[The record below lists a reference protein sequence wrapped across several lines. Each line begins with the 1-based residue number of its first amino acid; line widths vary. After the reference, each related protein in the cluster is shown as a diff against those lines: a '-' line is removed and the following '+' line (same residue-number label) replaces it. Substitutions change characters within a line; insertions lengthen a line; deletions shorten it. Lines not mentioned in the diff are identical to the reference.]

1 VGAQRQLAPA
11 CVVAGAWRSSG
22 RFARA
27 PQGLPGRHHRVR
39 RGFGARRAGPDL
51 YDLARVPGPAGGGR
65 RADAAEHGSDRELVL
80 RPVGRR
86 PGPGPHG
93 RRGRRGRRPR
103 PHHWRHPDRGTELAR
118 RAPGERP
125 PGRDH
130 NRRDATR
137 RAPRPAASA
146 GGPCRSARSGDA
158 GPRPLRAGPGAGA
171 VAGLGLGIT
180 AGAWGA
186 AAQRRVGRRV
196 RLARAQVTQPAA
208 ELRPVAPPPELPRG
222 HGQPG
227 HRRHRRDGAG
237 PALPAAADPQPADVP
252 RPGRARA
259 AADDTPH
266 GDHRA
271 AGRPLVRQDRRPVAA
286 GHRVRGADP
295 VRSAAGAGYRL
306 QHVPGDPAGPA
317 RVRGRPGPGPDRE
330 RPGIAGYRP
339 VSRPGAGLGRIGN
352 RRAVRRCGRDRRPLS
367 AVPRDLPQRPDG
379 HHCPRPVPRCVDP
392 AADQAQRSPAGVRA
406 DRAAHEQLPCRPRE
420 VPPAGPNRVGSR
432 LCGRVPGGERGRPDR
447 PRCHGGHG
455 APSAK

>member
-11 CVVAGAWRSSG
+11 CFVAGAWRSSG

-27 PQGLPGRHHRVR
+27 PQGLPGRHHRIR
-39 RGFGARRAGPDL
+39 RGFRARRAGPDL

-65 RADAAEHGSDRELVL
+65 RADAAEHGGDRELVL
-80 RPVGRR
+80 RPLGRR

-93 RRGRRGRRPR
+93 RRGCRGRRPR
-103 PHHWRHPDRGTELAR
+103 PHHWRPPDRGAELAR
-118 RAPGERP
+118 RAAGECP

-137 RAPRPAASA
+137 RAPRRAAPA

-158 GPRPLRAGPGAGA
+158 GPRPLRTGPRAGA

-186 AAQRRVGRRV
+186 AAQRRIGRRV
-196 RLARAQVTQPAA
+196 RVGRAQVTQPAA
-208 ELRPVAPPPELPRG
+208 ELRPVAPPSELPGG

-237 PALPAAADPQPADVP
+237 PALSAAADPQPATVS

-259 AADDTPH
+259 AANDTPH

-271 AGRPLVRQDRRPVAA
+271 AGRPVVRQDRRPVAP

-295 VRSAAGAGYRL
+295 VRPAAGPGHRL

-317 RVRGRPGPGPDRE
+317 RVRGRPGPGPDRQ
-330 RPGIAGYRP
+330 RPGVAGHRP
-339 VSRPGAGLGRIGN
+339 VSRPGAGFGRIGH
-352 RRAVRRCGRDRRPLS
+352 RRAVRRRDRHRHPLP
-367 AVPRDLPQRPDG
+367 AVPRGLSQGPGGQRRPQRG
-379 HHCPRPVPRCVDP
+379 TERVDP

-406 DRAAHEQLPCRPRE
+406 DRAAPEQLP
-420 VPPAGPNRVGSR
+420 G
-432 LCGRVPGGERGRPDR
+432 
-447 PRCHGGHG
+447 
-455 APSAK
+455 